1 MAKAATVEE
10 SFAKLDEIISQL
22 ESGALSLD
30 DSFKKYNEGMKL
42 IKSCNQ
48 QLDKVE
54 KQIIVLDEDKGDSD
68 AVIVISSKRF
78 SS

>member
-1 MAKAATVEE
+1 MTH
-10 SFAKLDEIISQL
+10 
-22 ESGALSLD
+22 
-30 DSFKKYNEGMKL
+30 KKYNEGMKL

-68 AVIVISSKRF
+68 AV
-78 SS
+78 

>member
-54 KQIIVLDEDKGDSD
+54 N
-68 AVIVISSKRF
+68 R
-78 SS
+78 

>member
-10 SFAKLDEIISQL
+10 SFARLDEIISQL
-22 ESGALSLD
+22 ALSLD

-68 AVIVISSKRF
+68 AV
-78 SS
+78 

>member
-42 IKSCNQ
+42 SK
-48 QLDKVE
+48 
-54 KQIIVLDEDKGDSD
+54 
-68 AVIVISSKRF
+68 AVTSSLIRSKNR
-78 SS
+78 

>member
-10 SFAKLDEIISQL
+10 SFARLDEIISQL

-68 AVIVISSKRF
+68 AV
-78 SS
+78 